1 MKNRISSVFI
11 LFLLLF
17 TNSCMDLDKEPLDMI
32 SSDAVFKDEALS
44 EAYLYKIYGYMP
56 CGYGLFV
63 EAGANV
69 LSGMGITDLLDGST
83 DLLRSPAGWNE
94 SNGVMI
100 PGTMSST
107 YNPLETWGRS
117 YEAIR
122 KVNNLIAGL
131 SDDSPL
137 SESFKERV
145 IAEARFVRAFLYF
158 DLVRRYGDVPLI
170 KELQNFDN
178 LQALLVP
185 RTPKSDVYDFVETEL
200 EQIGEIL
207 PYAREIP
214 ATEHGRASR
223 EAAWALN
230 GRVLLFAERY
240 ERSAFF
246 SKKVIDEKYFELDD
260 DYNALC
266 SSQEVE
272 IRKLY
277 SK

>member
-1 MKNRISSVFI
+1 MKPSVKLI
-11 LFLLLF
+11 
-17 TNSCMDLDKEPLDMI
+17 I
-32 SSDAVFKDEALS
+32 
-44 EAYLYKIYGYMP
+44 
-56 CGYGLFV
+56 
-63 EAGANV
+63 
-69 LSGMGITDLLDGST
+69 
-83 DLLRSPAGWNE
+83 
-94 SNGVMI
+94 
-100 PGTMSST
+100 
-107 YNPLETWGRS
+107 
-117 YEAIR
+117 
-122 KVNNLIAGL
+122 LIAGL

-240 ERSAFF
+240 ERSTFF

-260 DYNALC
+260 DYNALFQ
-266 SSQEVE
+266 SRSGNKEVIFE
-272 IRKLY
+272 VMFDGINKGHACDNLFMPPSMR
-277 SK
+277 